1 MAQERAPLRLFDW
14 RINGA
19 AMLFSTGNFPR
30 DGAPPPGVAMTAW
43 TTRLPPER
51 TRTYGVEELHCAWL
65 LPRGFPGKGPVVSLS
80 LPECQLKFM
89 PGIEIAGVPV
99 LWVFDPPRPSFAL
112 SIKDACR
119 LATEENACLFIIAD
133 TAAQLEPAVRLAA
146 KRLPHHQRA
155 ALERMADPATRARER
170 LN

>member
-1 MAQERAPLRLFDW
+1 MAQERAPLRFVYW

-30 DGAPPPGVAMTAW
+30 DGAPPPGVAMTVW

-51 TRTYGVEELHCAWL
+51 TRLYGVEELHCAWL

-80 LPECQLKFM
+80 IPECEMKYM
-89 PGIEIAGVPV
+89 PDIEIAGVQV
-99 LWVFDPPRPSFAL
+99 LWMFGRPRPRVAH
-112 SIKDACR
+112 SIKDACKV
-119 LATEENACLFIIAD
+119 ATEANACLFILAD
-133 TAAQLEPAVRLAA
+133 SAEQLEPAVRLAT

-155 ALERMADPATRARER
+155 ALERMADPATRARNR
-170 LN
+170 LS